1 MNEITLN
8 ALINLFAIFSVR
20 SKSGRTNAQSI
31 FSSYLKLHLGISS
44 TEEYLRLFEELLDL
58 YGIDGEPVLPVDM
71 NQQAEKIANSIK
83 SRLHRQEQI
92 MVFLRFMEL
101 SRTGETENAEELFRI
116 LAPAFS
122 ISEADQKKYTEFIF
136 SASPETLT
144 SPDFLLINAEEKLE
158 NQELKHLQ
166 LKNLDGELL
175 FLFLPQTGSYI
186 FNFKGKETI
195 SLEGNPIIPNRFY
208 AFKEGGILRGPR
220 IQPVYY
226 SDIAACFFD
235 QAQSAPFILCG
246 DQVEFKFRNSNNGL
260 HAFSF
265 SERSGQLIAIMG
277 GSGVG
282 KSTLLNILNGNIPVD
297 RGHIFINDLDIH
309 KNKKEIQGLIGFVPQ
324 DDLLFEDLTVRENLY
339 YNACLCFD
347 GYTEEEINRKVT
359 RILRELE
366 LEEFKDLKVG
376 SPLRKYIS
384 GGQRKRLNIALELIR
399 EPAILYVDEPTSG
412 LSSMD
417 SEKVMLLL
425 KGQARKGKIIM
436 VNIHQPS
443 SAIFKLF
450 DKLWIMDK
458 GGRPIYT
465 GNPLD
470 AIIYFKTAIDH
481 VNAEE
486 CECLHCGNVNPEQV
500 LEIVEAK
507 KIDEA
512 GNLMTE
518 RQLSPEDWYQ
528 RYKKEVEP
536 GNVKAGNA
544 GTENP
549 KSSFKKPGKLKQ
561 FVIFLKR
568 NLRIKVT
575 DKQYLLINMIEA
587 PLLALIVGYFTRFAE
602 DGNYVFFEN
611 KNLISY
617 LFMAIVVV
625 LFMGMSVSAE
635 EIIKDRKILQ
645 RESFLDL
652 SRFSYLNS
660 KILFLVLL
668 SAFQTYCFVLAGN
681 FILEIQGMDFPYWMV
696 LFSVAVFSNMVGL
709 NISSALDSVVTI
721 YILIPLLL
729 IPQILLCGVIV
740 KFDDLQDK
748 MADRDAVPFEGEL
761 MVSRWAFE
769 ALAVAQFSGNGYMA
783 AFFGQEKQMSRAK
796 YLSDLLIN
804 ELTGRIDHAAGLIKL
819 QKPEGEITNKL
830 NVIRNEMIKLNQA
843 GVLPPFSVTGNLSLP
858 GFTPS
863 VADSAKRHL
872 DNLKNYHK
880 TVYDRIKK
888 EKDRRIRAIRQSEGS
903 NFLYSQ
909 KMKFHNKSLED
920 LMMNAGSKEY
930 YRETRSGIMQ
940 KAAPVYKKPD
950 FRNGRAHFLSSEKII
965 GNLVVSTLSFNLFII
980 WMMNVLLYAALYGD
994 WIRKILSGMGKISF
1008 TIETRKQRL
1017 RKNAV
1022 SSEKSL

>member
-8 ALINLFAIFSVR
+8 ALINLFAIFSVK
-20 SKSGRTNAQSI
+20 SKSGRANAQVI

-44 TEEYLRLFEELLDL
+44 SEEYLRLFDELLDL
-58 YGIDGEPVLPVDM
+58 YGIDGEPVLPVNM
-71 NQQAEKIANSIK
+71 NQQAEKIANHIK
-83 SRLHRQEQI
+83 SRLHRQEQV

-101 SRTGETENAEELFRI
+101 SRTGETEKAEDLF
-116 LAPAFS
+116 LTMASAFS
-122 ISEADQKKYTEFIF
+122 ISEADRKKYKEFIF
-136 SASPETLT
+136 SDSSELLS
-144 SPDFLLINAEEKLE
+144 SPDFLLINAEEKPE
-158 NQELKHLQ
+158 NQKLKHIR

-175 FLFLPQTGSYI
+175 FLYLQQTGNYI
-186 FNFKGKETI
+186 FNFRGKETL

-235 QAQSAPFILCG
+235 RIHSAPFVLRG
-246 DQVEFKFRNSNNGL
+246 ENVEFKFRNSNNGL
-260 HAFSF
+260 YLFSF

-297 RGHIFINDLDIH
+297 RGHILINDLDIH
-309 KNKKEIQGLIGFVPQ
+309 ENKKEIQGLIGFVPQ
-324 DDLLFEDLTVRENLY
+324 DDLLFEDLTVWENLY

-347 GYTEEEINRKVT
+347 GLSEEEINQKVT
-359 RILRELE
+359 RVLHELE
-366 LEEFKDLKVG
+366 LYEFKDLKVG
-376 SPLRKYIS
+376 NPLKKTIS
-384 GGQRKRLNIALELIR
+384 GGQRKRLNVALELIR

-425 KGQARKGKIIM
+425 KAQARKGKIIM

-458 GGRPIYT
+458 GGRPIFT

-481 VNAEE
+481 VNSDE
-486 CECLHCGNVNPEQV
+486 CECLQCGNVNPEQV

-507 KIDEA
+507 KIDES
-512 GNLMTE
+512 GNLMPD
-518 RQLSPEDWYQ
+518 RQLSPDDWYQ
-528 RYKKEVEP
+528 RYKKQVEP
-536 GNVKAGNA
+536 ENVTDVSA
-544 GTENP
+544 GTETP
-549 KSSFKKPGKLKQ
+549 KSSFKKPGRLKQ
-561 FVIFLKR
+561 FVIFMKR
-568 NLRIKVT
+568 NLRIKLT
-575 DKQYLLINMIEA
+575 DKQYLLINLIEA

-602 DGNYVFFEN
+602 ENEYIFFEN

-645 RESFLDL
+645 RESFLNL
-652 SRFSYLNS
+652 SRLSYLNS
-660 KILFLVLL
+660 KILFLLLL
-668 SAFQTYCFVLAGN
+668 SAFQTFCFVLVGN
-681 FILEIQGMDFPYWMV
+681 LVLDIQGMNLPYWMV
-696 LFSVAVFSNMVGL
+696 LFSVAVFSNMMGL
-709 NISSALDSVVTI
+709 NISSAFDSVVTI

-748 MADRDAVPFEGEL
+748 MADKDAVPFVGEL

-769 ALAVAQFSGNGYMA
+769 ALAVEQHTKNNYVTR
-783 AFFGQEKQMSRAK
+783 FFDQEKQMGRAK
-796 YLSDLLIN
+796 YNSDLLLT
-804 ELTGRIDHAAGLIKL
+804 ELIGRIDHTSGLQKLEKPEEEITKKLSLIKN
-819 QKPEGEITNKL
+819 EISKL
-830 NVIRNEMIKLNQA
+830 NRSGI
-843 GVLPPFSVTGNLSLP
+843 LPPFAATNQLTLTGFSP
-858 GFTPS
+858 A
-863 VADSAKRHL
+863 VADSAKRYL
-872 DNLKNYHK
+872 EKLKNYYK
-880 TVYDRIKK
+880 LQYNQIRKERDLKILQLKK
-888 EKDRRIRAIRQSEGS
+888 SEGS
-903 NFLYSQ
+903 DFLFTQ
-909 KMKFHNKSLED
+909 KMKYHNKSLED

-930 YRETRSGIMQ
+930 YRETGNSIMQ
-940 KAAPVYKKPD
+940 KVAPVFKKPD
-950 FRNGRAHFLSSEKII
+950 FSNGRAHFLSSEKIV
-965 GNLVVSTLSFNLFII
+965 GNLVLSALAFNLSVI
-980 WMMNVLLYAALYGD
+980 WLMNILLYLSLYFD
-994 WIRKILSGMGKISF
+994 WIRKILSGIGKINLSRNK
-1008 TIETRKQRL
+1008 TK
-1017 RKNAV
+1017 
-1022 SSEKSL
+1022 